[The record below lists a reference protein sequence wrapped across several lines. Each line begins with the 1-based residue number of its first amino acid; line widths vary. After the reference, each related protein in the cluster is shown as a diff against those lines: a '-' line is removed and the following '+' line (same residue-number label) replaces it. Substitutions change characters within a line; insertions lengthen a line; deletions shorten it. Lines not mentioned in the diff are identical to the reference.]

1 MPPIFP
7 PNNIPHPGQL
17 PPPPHPQQQQQ
28 QPPIPNLNN
37 SYMADQ
43 VNQSMLNNLSF
54 QSERTPL
61 NQHSLNPNTSAYS
74 VPSSAS
80 AMQSQQFLSYFNQ
93 NIPQTQQFQPPPV
106 SLPQQQ
112 QQQKSKNTLFPGPPP
127 SASVSKPS
135 PSQPMIP
142 AFNPTQPPPSIPII
156 QHTNTSAAPKQTPFS
171 FSNMLNNNKQPEQTT
186 RFPSSQTTSTPQQSN
201 QFSFSKL
208 QSTVPAAAAVIPAA
222 EKPKFQFSPSK
233 PAVTNTK
240 PIETVIA
247 PAPTSLFGSN
257 LFKITP
263 EKSLPLFG
271 GGTTNNNTA
280 PALMKAPEPTS
291 FSNLLKNVANDDE
304 ENEGGSGGGANPED
318 FEPQLD
324 FQPIVKLQE
333 VEVKTGEEDEEIL
346 FKNRCKLYR
355 FDSELKE
362 WKEKG
367 VGEIKLLK
375 HRQTQVIRV
384 LMRRD
389 QVLKLCANHRLS
401 PTMTIK
407 EMAPKQLSWLAT
419 DFSENV
425 ASTEMLLAKF
435 KTIDDS
441 NQFKKEFEKAVEASK
456 SLPSASPASVKTLP
470 PSSISNKPSLS
481 ETLKTDK
488 WNCTGCYAPNKKEDT
503 KCMCCGTL
511 KPGATQVTTAPTTST
526 SKPSGSGLFSFGQ
539 PATKSNESPI
549 KAPFSFG
556 STNSPSTTTNTT
568 TKSFS
573 FGLQQNTTTTTTTG
587 PLSFGSTPFNV
598 DSSKTQ
604 SNTKPATNLFGI
616 FLSF

>member
-1 MPPIFP
+1 M
-7 PNNIPHPGQL
+7 
-17 PPPPHPQQQQQ
+17 
-28 QPPIPNLNN
+28 
-37 SYMADQ
+37 
-43 VNQSMLNNLSF
+43 
-54 QSERTPL
+54 
-61 NQHSLNPNTSAYS
+61 
-74 VPSSAS
+74 
-80 AMQSQQFLSYFNQ
+80 
-93 NIPQTQQFQPPPV
+93 
-106 SLPQQQ
+106 
-112 QQQKSKNTLFPGPPP
+112 
-127 SASVSKPS
+127 
-135 PSQPMIP
+135 
-142 AFNPTQPPPSIPII
+142 
-156 QHTNTSAAPKQTPFS
+156 
-171 FSNMLNNNKQPEQTT
+171 
-186 RFPSSQTTSTPQQSN
+186 
-201 QFSFSKL
+201 
-208 QSTVPAAAAVIPAA
+208 
-222 EKPKFQFSPSK
+222 
-233 PAVTNTK
+233 
-240 PIETVIA
+240 
-247 PAPTSLFGSN
+247 
-257 LFKITP
+257 
-263 EKSLPLFG
+263 
-271 GGTTNNNTA
+271 
-280 PALMKAPEPTS
+280 
-291 FSNLLKNVANDDE
+291 
-304 ENEGGSGGGANPED
+304 
-318 FEPQLD
+318 
-324 FQPIVKLQE
+324 
-333 VEVKTGEEDEEIL
+333 KTGEEDEEIL
-346 FKNRCKLYR
+346 FKNRCKLYK

-435 KTIDDS
+435 KNIDDS

-511 KPGATQVTTAPTTST
+511 KPGATQVTTAPTTSA

-539 PATKSNESPI
+539 PATKSNESPT
-549 KAPFSFG
+549 KVPFSFG
-556 STNSPSTTTNTT
+556 SNNSPSTTTSTT
-568 TKSFS
+568 TKPFS

-604 SNTKPATNLFGI
+604 SNAKPATNLFGI
-616 FLSF
+616 FFNYAFLINKFYFNF